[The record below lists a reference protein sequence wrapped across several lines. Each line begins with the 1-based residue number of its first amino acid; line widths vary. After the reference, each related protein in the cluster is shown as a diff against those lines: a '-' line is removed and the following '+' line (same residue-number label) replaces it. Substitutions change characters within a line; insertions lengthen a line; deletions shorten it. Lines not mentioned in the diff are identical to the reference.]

1 MSRIA
6 PAIAEFMTPSPHSI
20 GRDQSLAAAHRL
32 MREHR
37 IRHLPV
43 LDGGKLVGVISD
55 RDLHLAETL
64 KDVDAER
71 VPVEDAMSPTPYAV
85 PPTAPLAEVAREMAG
100 QKIGSSVVMEGKKIV
115 GVFTVTDA
123 LRALARY
130 AEGELTAA
138 PTPAVAERAPAK
150 AAPTRTAS
158 KKAAPAKATAA
169 RRAAKP
175 APKRGV
181 ARRSTP

>member
-1 MSRIA
+1 MSRPT
-6 PAIAEFMTPSPHSI
+6 PAIAAFMTSSPHSI

-43 LDGGKLVGVISD
+43 LEGGKLVGIISD

-71 VPVEDAMSPTPYAV
+71 VPVEDAMTPTPYAV
-85 PPTAPLAEVAREMAG
+85 APTTPVAEVAREMAE
-100 QKIGSSVVMEGKKIV
+100 QKIGSAVVMEGRKIV

-130 AEGELTAA
+130 ADGSIEA
-138 PTPAVAERAPAK
+138 P
-150 AAPTRTAS
+150 
-158 KKAAPAKATAA
+158 AAPAKKPTKAA
-169 RRAAKP
+169 KPAAKAPARAAKP
-175 APKRGV
+175 AAKRAGAV
-181 ARRSTP
+181 RSSP

>member
-1 MSRIA
+1 MSRPAPSIA
-6 PAIAEFMTPSPHSI
+6 DFMTPGPHSI

-71 VPVEDAMSPTPYAV
+71 VPVEDAMTPSPYWVGPAT
-85 PPTAPLAEVAREMAG
+85 PLAVVAREMAE
-100 QKIGSSVVMEGKKIV
+100 QKIGSAVVIDGKRIA

-123 LRALARY
+123 LRALADY
-130 AEGELTAA
+130 AEGKL
-138 PTPAVAERAPAK
+138 AVETGPSGQSVRPRPSERQ
-150 AAPTRTAS
+150 RAS
-158 KKAAPAKATAA
+158 KPA
-169 RRAAKP
+169 
-175 APKRGV
+175 RG
-181 ARRSTP
+181 ASRGST